1 MSRSKYTDE
10 QFIQAVKESFSIAE
24 VCRKI
29 GLKEAGGNYQT
40 VKNKINELGL
50 DSSHFTGKVWN
61 KGKKLG
67 SNYYGTAKPLE
78 EILVENS
85 TYQSYKLI
93 KRLFDSNLKEYKCE
107 HCGNTEWM
115 GYPIPLELH
124 HINGIH
130 TDNRIENLQV
140 LCPNCHAL
148 TDNYRGKNIGMSAP
162 EETQEVEAG

>member
-10 QFIQAVKESFSIAE
+10 QFVEAVKESYSIAE
-24 VCRKI
+24 VCRKL

-40 VKNKINELGL
+40 IKNKINELNL
-50 DSSHFTGKVWN
+50 DSSHFTGKSWS

-67 SNYYGTAKPLE
+67 TNYFGTAKPLE

-85 TYQSYKLI
+85 TYQSSKLT
-93 KRLFDSNLKEYKCE
+93 KRLFDTGLKDRKCE
-107 HCGNTEWM
+107 MCGRTIWLNHL
-115 GYPIPLELH
+115 IPLELH

-130 TDNRIENLQV
+130 TDNRFENLQV

-148 TDNYRGKNIGMSAP
+148 TDNYRGKNIGMSAQK
-162 EETQEVEAG
+162 ETSDVEAG

>member
-10 QFIQAVKESFSIAE
+10 QFVEAVKESYSIAE
-24 VCRKI
+24 VCRKL

-40 VKNKINELGL
+40 IKNKINELNL
-50 DSSHFTGKVWN
+50 DSSHFTGKSWN

-67 SNYYGTAKPLE
+67 TNYFGTAKPLE

-85 TYQSYKLI
+85 TYQSSKLI
-93 KRLFDSNLKEYKCE
+93 KRLFDTGLKDRKCE
-107 HCGNTEWM
+107 VCGRTIWLN
-115 GYPIPLELH
+115 YLIPLELH

-130 TDNRIENLQV
+130 TDNRFENLQV

-148 TDNYRGKNIGMSAP
+148 TDNYRGKNIGMSAQ
-162 EETQEVEAG
+162 EETSDVEAG